1 MDDERV
7 NDGLEVLRELRRRDG
22 LWEAGGF
29 WWRPSGSPR
38 QPEVVDWGRDGPN
51 EMITLDA
58 LRVFQIAKT
67 PP

>member
-1 MDDERV
+1 
-7 NDGLEVLRELRRRDG
+7 LRELRWRDG

-29 WWRPSGSPR
+29 WWSPPGSPR
-38 QPEVVDWGRDGPN
+38 LPEVVDWGRDGPN

-58 LRVFQIAKT
+58 LRVFQMAKT